1 MKIGDTFIQDGRTYK
16 VIGENEA
23 GLISK
28 VITDEPKVE
37 VTTEEAPTPKRRTRK
52 VEGA

>member
-1 MKIGDTFIQDGRTYK
+1 MLKIGDTFTQGGRTYK

-28 VITDEPKVE
+28 VITDEPIKEE
-37 VTTEEAPTPKRRTRK
+37 VAEAPVPKRRRK
-52 VEGA
+52 VEGV